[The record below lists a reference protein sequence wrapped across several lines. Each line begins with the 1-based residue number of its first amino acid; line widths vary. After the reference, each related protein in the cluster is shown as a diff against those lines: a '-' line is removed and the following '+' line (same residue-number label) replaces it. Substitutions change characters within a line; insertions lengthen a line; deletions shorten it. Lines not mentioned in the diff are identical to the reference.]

1 MSKEINRRDFIKTSA
16 AIGAG
21 SVLAGTLIPGIA
33 SSSEAI
39 DVGVVKGPD
48 YSANA
53 KKAVE
58 LLGGMKK
65 FVPRN
70 SKVAI
75 LANPQRNNPGA
86 YTNPEI
92 VRAAIQMCKEAD
104 AAEIGCISWLP
115 EKNWEDTGIKKVV
128 DSEGVKLD
136 ITDLNDESLFKP
148 VPVPRGTALKEARI
162 MKTFYDYDVLIDMPI
177 TKDHSGNRFT
187 GTMKNLMGLNSPAS
201 NRTFHRENWETD
213 AASILHLEQCIAD
226 LNTIIQPDLCI
237 VDATEFIITN
247 GPFGPGKL
255 HKPLKVVIGT
265 DRVAIDAYCSTL
277 WGLNPADIIAINKAH
292 ELGIG
297 EIDLKKVKIKELESN

>member
-1 MSKEINRRDFIKTSA
+1 MRNRSKKPDERIVLMSKEINRRDFIKTSA

-187 GTMKNLMGLNSPAS
+187 GTMKNLMGLNSPKS
-201 NRTFHRENWETD
+201 NSFSPGELEDRCRQHPAPGAVHCRPEHDHPSRPVHRGCHGIHHYER
-213 AASILHLEQCIAD
+213 SLR
-226 LNTIIQPDLCI
+226 
-237 VDATEFIITN
+237 
-247 GPFGPGKL
+247 PGKTAQTSQ
-255 HKPLKVVIGT
+255 GRRR
-265 DRVAIDAYCSTL
+265 DRPGRHRRL
-277 WGLNPADIIAINKAH
+277 LLNPVGSGPRGHHCDNKSPRAR
-292 ELGIG
+292 
-297 EIDLKKVKIKELESN
+297 DR